1 VPAYVIVQIHIHDA
15 AVYERY
21 KALAPASIAAHG
33 GRYIARGGHCEALEG
48 QWDPCRVA
56 ILEFESV
63 ERARV
68 WLESPEYK
76 EARALRHASAGT
88 QMFVVEGLPRPENR

>member
-1 VPAYVIVQIHIHDA
+1 MPAYVIVEVSIRDA

-21 KALAPASIAAHG
+21 KELAPASIAAYG
-33 GRYIARGGHCEALEG
+33 GRYMARGGHSEALEG
-48 QWDPCRVA
+48 QWDPCRVV

-63 ERARV
+63 ERART

-76 EARALRHASAGT
+76 EARTLRHASAST
-88 QMFVVEGLPRPENR
+88 QMIVVEGLPR

>member
-1 VPAYVIVQIHIHDA
+1 MPAYVIVQVNIEDM

-33 GRYIARGGHCEALEG
+33 GRYIARGGHSEALEG
-48 QWDPCRVA
+48 QWDPCRVV

-63 ERARV
+63 ERAKQ
-68 WLESPEYK
+68 WLESPEYR
-76 EARALRHASAGT
+76 EARALRHASAHT
-88 QMFVVEGLPRPENR
+88 RMIVVEGIPR

>member
-1 VPAYVIVQIHIHDA
+1 MPAFVIVQVDIRDA

-48 QWDPCRVA
+48 QWAPCRVV
-56 ILEFESV
+56 ILEFDDV
-63 ERARV
+63 ARAKQ
-68 WLESPEYK
+68 WIDSPEYR
-76 EARALRHASAGT
+76 EARALRHASAHT
-88 QMFVVEGLPRPENR
+88 QIIVVEGLPR